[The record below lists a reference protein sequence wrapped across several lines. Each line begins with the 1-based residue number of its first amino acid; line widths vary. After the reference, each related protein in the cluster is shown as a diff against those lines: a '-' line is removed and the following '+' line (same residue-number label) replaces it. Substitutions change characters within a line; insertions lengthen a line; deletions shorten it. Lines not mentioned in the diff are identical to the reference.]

1 MTERY
6 WEPGDAPGGDPLKD
20 WVSENVVAALA
31 QLIEDGGAWI
41 GVTDGKLTVTFQSFE
56 MPEKEGEP
64 SDVWHKDFDLLEM
77 AMDWAGDYDGLQQLS
92 DAQRE
97 DLEER
102 ARLLDE
108 LAAKFRARAG
118 LSPNAGNQRRGNRVR
133 CIDMLEPARSR

>member
-1 MTERY
+1 MNERY

-20 WVSENVVAALA
+20 WVSENVIAALA
-31 QLIEDGGAWI
+31 KLIEDGGAWI
-41 GVTDGKLTVTFQSFE
+41 GVADEKLTVTFHSFE

-64 SDVWHKDFDLLEM
+64 SDIWHKDFDLLEM
-77 AMDWAGDYDGLQQLS
+77 AMEWAGDYDGLQQLS
-92 DAQRE
+92 DQQRE

-118 LSPNAGNQRRGNRVR
+118 LSHN
-133 CIDMLEPARSR
+133 L